1 MKKMIIILLVLV
13 SFALNAQ
20 EKIQWMDFE
29 EAVAACG
36 ETPKKIFID
45 VYTDWCGWCKRMD
58 QTTFQDPAV
67 VKYMNEYFYAVK
79 FDAER
84 ADTVRFQGFDFVPG
98 PSQFGRKGS
107 HQLAAAMLQNK
118 MSYPSYVIF
127 NEELREIQVIP
138 GYQESKTFLP
148 ILQFFGENAYKSKT
162 WKEFLDDYQK

>member
-1 MKKMIIILLVLV
+1 MKRLLVVLMTLLCV
-13 SFALNAQ
+13 AASAQ

-29 EAVAACG
+29 EAVAAAQSS
-36 ETPKKIFID
+36 PKKIFVD

-67 VKYMNEYFYAVK
+67 VKYMNENYYAVK

-84 ADTVRFQGFDFVPG
+84 ADTVRFMGHDFVSG
-98 PSQFGRKGS
+98 VSQFGRKAT

-127 NEELREIQVIP
+127 NEQQQLVQVIP
-138 GYQESKTFLP
+138 GYQEAKNFLP
-148 ILQFFGENAYKSKT
+148 ILHFFGDDAFLSKT
-162 WKEFLDDYQK
+162 WKEFLDEYQK